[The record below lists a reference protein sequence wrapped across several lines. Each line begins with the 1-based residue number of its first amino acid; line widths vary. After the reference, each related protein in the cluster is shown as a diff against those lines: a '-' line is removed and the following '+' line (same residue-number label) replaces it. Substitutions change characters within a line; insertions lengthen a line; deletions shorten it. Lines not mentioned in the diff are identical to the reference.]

1 MTSDMGRGETDR
13 GGTVVTRDTTG
24 ATGGGMTG
32 GGATAPV
39 ATAPATRETAW
50 VGERRSE
57 VGRDRVRWGPII
69 AGLLTALA
77 TFLLLS
83 LLAVAIGAQTVA
95 GGQAQADPGAAGTA
109 SAITT
114 AIIGLL
120 SFFVGGF
127 VAGRTAG
134 VRNRADGALNGFLV
148 WALVIPL
155 TLILAGLGLG
165 AVLGAAGDVFGQY
178 RTLGGGTGGANVDP
192 ARVAEGIRNS
202 ALGGFLGMVLPAI
215 AAAVGGFLGARDDG
229 DGDRAY
235 RTEAV

>member
-1 MTSDMGRGETDR
+1 
-13 GGTVVTRDTTG
+13 
-24 ATGGGMTG
+24 MTG
-32 GGATAPV
+32 GGATAP
-39 ATAPATRETAW
+39 AMPAPAATRETAW
-50 VGERRSE
+50 AGERRSD

-95 GGQAQADPGAAGTA
+95 GGQAQQNPGAAGTA

-114 AIIGLL
+114 AVIGLL

-178 RTLGGGTGGANVDP
+178 RNLGGGGGGANVDP
-192 ARVAEGIRNS
+192 GRVAEGIRNS
-202 ALGGFLGMVLPAI
+202 ALGAFLGMVLPAI

-229 DGDRAY
+229 GEDRVY
-235 RTEAV
+235 RSEAV